1 MIKSLLTELSGDQK
15 ATRRSAI
22 ILAAT
27 AGLSG
32 ALLLA
37 ISGWFLVG
45 AAVAGSSGASVVRSF
60 NYLLPSA
67 AIRGLAILRT
77 ASRYGERLTGHMSAL
92 RTLAKLRP
100 ILFARFAQST
110 PQKLLSHR
118 SGEVATRLGAEVD
131 QLENDMVRQLS
142 LPAIWASAMVGTGG
156 AFAMGGW
163 ALLPWLLG
171 LFMMRFTG
179 TQFFGTQ
186 LDWAARQM
194 STEMADLKSSYAD
207 MARASADIAI
217 YDLASPLADAMNDVA
232 SRHDK
237 AKLHFAAIEA
247 LLSGMQVAIP
257 AIVIAVM
264 ILVSNAPAPILALGA
279 LAAIAAMEVWGQ
291 LMSRDIDAPRRK
303 LAMEL
308 LETLASDPSDR
319 KASVATSLVGKSIS
333 FGADTARILL
343 GSGQRIAIIGPSG
356 SGKSRLIETLLGL
369 REDAPEL
376 LEIDGADPRQL
387 PISALRG
394 VFAPALQEPGL
405 IAGTVADNL
414 RLARPGL
421 TDTELWKAL
430 ETACADAFVRSLP
443 GQLEHWIGEGGAR
456 LSGGQQRRLAVARA
470 LLAGRNWLVLDEP
483 SEGLDGPTEAAL
495 VANLDQWLAANGIGL
510 ILISHRP
517 AMLQLTDK
525 HYAVSAEMRFPR

>member
-1 MIKSLLTELSGDQK
+1 
-15 ATRRSAI
+15 
-22 ILAAT
+22 
-27 AGLSG
+27 
-32 ALLLA
+32 
-37 ISGWFLVG
+37 
-45 AAVAGSSGASVVRSF
+45 
-60 NYLLPSA
+60 
-67 AIRGLAILRT
+67 
-77 ASRYGERLTGHMSAL
+77 
-92 RTLAKLRP
+92 
-100 ILFARFAQST
+100 
-110 PQKLLSHR
+110 
-118 SGEVATRLGAEVD
+118 
-131 QLENDMVRQLS
+131 
-142 LPAIWASAMVGTGG
+142 
-156 AFAMGGW
+156 
-163 ALLPWLLG
+163 
-171 LFMMRFTG
+171 MMRFTG

>member
-45 AAVAGSSGASVVRSF
+45 AAVAGSSGALAMRSF

-118 SGEVATRLGAEVD
+118 SGEVATRLGTEVD
-131 QLENDMVRQLS
+131 QLENDLVRQLS
-142 LPAIWASAMVGTGG
+142 LPAIWASVMVGTGG
-156 AFAMGGW
+156 AIAMGGW

-179 TQFFGTQ
+179 DQFFGTQ
-186 LDWAARQM
+186 LDRAARQM

-264 ILVSNAPAPILALGA
+264 IIVSNAPAPILALGA

-291 LMSRDIDAPRRK
+291 LMSRDIDSPRRK

-319 KASVATSLVGKSIS
+319 KAPVATSSVGKSIS
-333 FGADTARILL
+333 FGADTARISL

-369 REDAPEL
+369 REDAPEQ

-387 PISALRG
+387 PISVLRG

-414 RLARPGL
+414 RLARPGV

-430 ETACADAFVRSLP
+430 ETACADAFVRHLP

-517 AMLQLTDK
+517 AMLRLTEMQ
-525 HYAVSAEMRFPR
+525 YIISA